1 MIAYQRLG
9 PLQPV
14 HRHNLALSDHI
25 LRRTHQLAR
34 WHTCVPFTFTLTC
47 TGSHDTM
54 TTSYI
59 YHQTIIHTTHSTYCP
74 SRLCQWPCSC
84 RRRRAVSC
92 RPCPPNC
99 TRAGIECVGAGRGT
113 GQAVALTHGLYKIIS
128 YSSYL

>member
-1 MIAYQRLG
+1 MQLLMIAHQRLG

-14 HRHNLALSDHI
+14 HCHNLAMSSHI
-25 LRRTHQLAR
+25 PWTAHQLIS
-34 WHTCVPFTFTLTC
+34 WHTCVAFTFTLTC

-84 RRRRAVSC
+84 RRRGAVSC
-92 RPCPPNC
+92 RPCPPSC
-99 TRAGIECVGAGRGT
+99 TRAGRVRWSRSQHGAGCCSDAWSA
-113 GQAVALTHGLYKIIS
+113 QDDFI
-128 YSSYL
+128 